1 MASFSCSHLVDRAT
15 YLQMIIDAS
24 VDAKRGLRLRQSF
37 GQRPDHPV
45 IPSIPE
51 TDYLHGVILEVI
63 PAW

>member
-1 MASFSCSHLVDRAT
+1 
-15 YLQMIIDAS
+15 MIIDAS